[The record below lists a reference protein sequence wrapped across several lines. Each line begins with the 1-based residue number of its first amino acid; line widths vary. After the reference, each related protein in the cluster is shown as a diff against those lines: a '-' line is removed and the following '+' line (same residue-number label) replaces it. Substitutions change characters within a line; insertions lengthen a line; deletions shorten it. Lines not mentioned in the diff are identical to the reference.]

1 MFISFSLCVFSN
13 NLPAYFVLRV
23 FKNPLSDFQYIVINY
38 IYHGYSYCHNFSQ
51 KVYHWICVLNYLY
64 HSQKKTILNY
74 SSYAIAYIWRDKGKH
89 AFGVDV
95 KPDVRGT
102 YTEDGVRETLRK

>member
-1 MFISFSLCVFSN
+1 LDLCTKLSLS
-13 NLPAYFVLRV
+13 
-23 FKNPLSDFQYIVINY
+23 LS
-38 IYHGYSYCHNFSQ
+38 
-51 KVYHWICVLNYLY
+51 
-64 HSQKKTILNY
+64 KKTILNY